1 MNNVKKV
8 LVAVVFLTVASCNT
22 VPDNFDWGYV
32 IEGSYQNKFFDIA
45 WQIPDNWE
53 YDDTYAQ
60 QWAKTANPEF
70 VRLAEAVYESKQRI
84 KMPPQQ
90 VKETLLFRLNKS
102 EQASILL
109 YAENLSLIEGADIKD
124 LDDYMVQTLS
134 EAKGNAQI
142 TLDSEDYES
151 ERIGGATFYKLTGTL
166 SVHNTKA
173 LEQYYFTVING
184 FGLTVLLNAQDETA
198 MVELEKALEFLSF

>member
-1 MNNVKKV
+1 MSKVKKV
-8 LVAVVFLTVASCNT
+8 FFAVIFFTVASCNS

-32 IEGSYQNKFFDIA
+32 IEGNYQNKFFDIG
-45 WQIPDNWE
+45 WQIPENWQ

-60 QWAKTANPEF
+60 QWAKTNDPDF

-84 KMPPQQ
+84 KMPPQR
-90 VKETLLFRLNKS
+90 VKETLLFRLSKS

-109 YAENLSLIEGADIKD
+109 YAENLARIEGAVIKD
-124 LDDYMVQTLS
+124 LDDYIEQTLK

-142 TLDSEDYES
+142 TLDSEEYDS
-151 ERIGGATFYKLTGTL
+151 ERIGGTTFYKLTGTL
-166 SVHNTKA
+166 SVNGDTA

-184 FGLTVLLNAQDETA
+184 FGLTILLNAQDETT
-198 MVELEKALEFLSF
+198 MVELEKTLDFLSF